1 MKEGNFEDLRLDYRT
16 KPKYF
21 YQGLSSNGWWWRWW

>member
-1 MKEGNFEDLRLDYRT
+1 MEKGNFEDLRLDYHK

-21 YQGLSSNGWWWRWW
+21 YQGLSSNGWWWWW